1 MRRIIVLLTVALV
14 MAAMMVAM
22 TVPAFA
28 ASDNANCQGRNASG
42 GNQFGKENGDP
53 GFGGRALSVQA
64 QGGGV
69 GEAASTNCNSR

>member
-1 MRRIIVLLTVALV
+1 MMLLTVALV

-64 QGGGV
+64 HGGGV
-69 GEAASTNCNSR
+69 GEAASTNCQSR